1 MKRYGI
7 GVVIILVGLCIGCN
21 GKKAIGRKS
30 GRVSTDIIKAEYH
43 FGDVNKTHLKAA
55 KKNGIKPI
63 QTRNQIPTQSLVKIE
78 SCDRYAIDR
87 LPHSVPYL
95 TPSSVELL
103 DEIGSRFQA
112 TLAELGLRKHRMIVT
127 SVLRTRDDVRRLRK
141 VNGNASANSAHQYAT
156 TFDITYARF
165 ERLSLK
171 GEAANNMRLANILGN
186 VLEQMRKENRCYV
199 KYERRQRC
207 FHITSRS

>member
-1 MKRYGI
+1 
-7 GVVIILVGLCIGCN
+7 
-21 GKKAIGRKS
+21 
-30 GRVSTDIIKAEYH
+30 
-43 FGDVNKTHLKAA
+43 
-55 KKNGIKPI
+55 
-63 QTRNQIPTQSLVKIE
+63 
-78 SCDRYAIDR
+78 
-87 LPHSVPYL
+87 
-95 TPSSVELL
+95 
-103 DEIGSRFQA
+103 
-112 TLAELGLRKHRMIVT
+112 MIVT